1 MPDAYS
7 IILRK
12 RVVDAWEANEGSQ
25 TAIAERFN
33 VSPSSVERWIKLKR
47 ETGSVQPR
55 PRPGSQ
61 HSRKLFEEH
70 QAALKK
76 WLIERP
82 DLTLKELHA

>member
-25 TAIAERFN
+25 AAIAERFN

-47 ETGSVQPR
+47 ESGCKRSVGLRRWECTIHGQKGSGILR
-55 PRPGSQ
+55 
-61 HSRKLFEEH
+61 
-70 QAALKK
+70 
-76 WLIERP
+76 
-82 DLTLKELHA
+82 